1 MLVRWSEMRKRLE
14 AKEKYMFPIFCFLFG
29 VVVGREATLQ
39 AIAPLVFAFTGL
51 GMIAMIYY
59 ALLLISTLASV
70 KES

>member
-1 MLVRWSEMRKRLE
+1 MVRWSEMRKRLE
-14 AKEKYMFPIFCFLFG
+14 AKQKYMFPIFCFLFG

-39 AIAPLVFAFTGL
+39 AVLSLVFAFTGL

>member
-1 MLVRWSEMRKRLE
+1 VRRRLE
-14 AKEKYMFPIFCFLFG
+14 AKQKYMFPIFCFLFG
-29 VVVGREATLQ
+29 VVVGREGTLQ

-51 GMIAMIYY
+51 GIIAMIYY